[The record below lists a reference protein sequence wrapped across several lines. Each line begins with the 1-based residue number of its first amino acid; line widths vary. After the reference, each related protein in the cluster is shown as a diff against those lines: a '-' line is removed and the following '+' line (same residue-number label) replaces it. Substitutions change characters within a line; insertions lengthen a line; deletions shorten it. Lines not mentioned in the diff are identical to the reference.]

1 MAGNTARSCGACAG
15 FTLSAAAP
23 NAPAMAPR
31 IMGILNVTPDSFS
44 DGGRHASVAAAVAA
58 GVAMHRA
65 GAAIVDVGGE
75 STRPGAEPVAEA
87 DELARV
93 LPVVEGLAAA
103 GVGVSIDTMKPGVME
118 AAVAA
123 GAAMI
128 NDVTALTFSRE
139 SLAVAARSGVPVV
152 LMHMAGT
159 PQTMQQAP
167 SYADVVEEVFAFL
180 AARIAAAEAA
190 GIERARLIADPGIGF
205 GKGLDHNL
213 ALLRNLSRFRDL
225 GVPLLVGASR
235 KSLIPAIAGPAG
247 PLRRLGGSL
256 ALALHAADAGAD
268 WVRVHDVPET
278 AQALAV
284 WEALRPG

>member
-1 MAGNTARSCGACAG
+1 MT
-15 FTLSAAAP
+15 
-23 NAPAMAPR
+23 PR

-44 DGGRHASVAAAVAA
+44 DGGRLASVESAVSA
-58 GVAMHRA
+58 GLAMHRA
-65 GAAIVDVGGE
+65 GAAIIDVGGE
-75 STRPGAEPVAEA
+75 STRPGAEPVPEVE
-87 DELARV
+87 ELARV
-93 LPVVEGLAAA
+93 LPAVEGLAAA
-103 GVGVSIDTMKPGVME
+103 GVPVSIDTMKPGVMA

-139 SLAVAARSGVPVV
+139 SLAVAAQSGVPVV

-167 SYADVVEEVFAFL
+167 AYADVVEEVFAFL

-190 GIERARLIADPGIGF
+190 GIGRARIITDPGIGF

-213 ALLRNLSRFRDL
+213 ALLRGLARFRDL
-225 GVPLLVGASR
+225 GVPLLLGASR

-247 PLRRLGGSL
+247 PQDRLGGSI
-256 ALALHAADAGAD
+256 ALALHAAASGAA

-284 WEALRPG
+284 WEALRMP